1 MNNIRN
7 RVQLVGNL
15 GKDVEL
21 FNFDS
26 GSKKAIITIATNE
39 YYKNNKGE
47 KVTDTQWH
55 TVVAWG
61 NLAELMASSLEKG
74 NEVVVNGKLSQR
86 SYDDKEGKKRY
97 VTEVVANEFMRVT
110 KKATPFWMVSIY
122 ETARP

>member
-21 FNFDS
+21 LSFDS
-26 GSKKAIITIATNE
+26 GNKKAVITLATNE

-55 TVVAWG
+55 TIIAWG
-61 NLAELMASSLEKG
+61 SLAELMASSLEKG
-74 NEVVVNGKLSQR
+74 NEVVVNGKLTQR
-86 SYDDKEGKKRY
+86 SYDDKEGNKRF
-97 VTEVVANEFMRVT
+97 VTEVVAREFMRVT
-110 KKATPFWMVSIY
+110 KKTTPF
-122 ETARP
+122 

>member
-7 RVQLVGNL
+7 RVQLIGNL

-26 GSKKAIITIATNE
+26 GSKKAILTLATNE

-55 TVVAWG
+55 TIVAWG

-74 NEVVVNGKLSQR
+74 NEVVVNGKLTQR
-86 SYDDKEGKKRY
+86 SYDDKQGNKRF

-110 KKATPFWMVSIY
+110 KKVTPF
-122 ETARP
+122 